1 MRQTVRNIQGY
12 DVIYVPERRIL
23 FCKNTAVP
31 YDLLK
36 EAVYGDMDRYNIP
49 QKNLVIRKSG
59 EIIEFGCLTTT
70 IENAKNILTS
80 IY

>member
-1 MRQTVRNIQGY
+1 MRQIVGNIQEY
-12 DVIYVPERRIL
+12 DVIYVPEKRIL

-80 IY
+80 I

>member
-1 MRQTVRNIQGY
+1 MRQTVGNIQGY
-12 DVIYVPERRIL
+12 DVIYVPEKRIL

-59 EIIEFGCLTTT
+59 EIIEFG
-70 IENAKNILTS
+70 
-80 IY
+80 

>member
-1 MRQTVRNIQGY
+1 MKKVVGNIQGY
-12 DVIYVPERRIL
+12 DVIYVPEKRVL

-36 EAVYGDMDRYNIP
+36 ETVYGDMDRYNIP

-59 EIIEFGCLTTT
+59 EIVEFGCLTTT
-70 IENAKNILTS
+70 IENAKNILAS
-80 IY
+80 IH

>member
-1 MRQTVRNIQGY
+1 MRQIVGNIQGY
-12 DVIYVPERRIL
+12 DVIYIPERRIL

-31 YDLLK
+31 YNLLK

-49 QKNLVIRKSG
+49 QKNLVIRKSS

-70 IENAKNILTS
+70 IENAKNILTN

>member
-1 MRQTVRNIQGY
+1 MRQIVGNIQGY
-12 DVIYVPERRIL
+12 DVIYVPEKRIL

-36 EAVYGDMDRYNIP
+36 NAVYGDMDRYNIP

-70 IENAKNILTS
+70 IENAKNILIN

>member
-36 EAVYGDMDRYNIP
+36 KAVYGDMDRYNIP

>member
-1 MRQTVRNIQGY
+1 MRQTVGNIQGH
-12 DVIYVPERRIL
+12 DVIYVPERKIL

-36 EAVYGDMDRYNIP
+36 EAVYSDMDRYNIP

-70 IENAKNILTS
+70 IENAKNILTN